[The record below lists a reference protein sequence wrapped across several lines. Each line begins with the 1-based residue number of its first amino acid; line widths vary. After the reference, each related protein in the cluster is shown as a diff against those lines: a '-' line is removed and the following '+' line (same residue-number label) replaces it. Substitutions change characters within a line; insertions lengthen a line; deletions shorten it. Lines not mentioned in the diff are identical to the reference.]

1 MRVNFRPSFTATL
14 KHEGGFADH
23 PADPGGA
30 TMRGITQR
38 VYDGYRRRRGLAPT
52 SVRHITPAELED
64 IYRLQY
70 WDACRCDELP
80 LGIDYCVFDA
90 AVNSGPAQ
98 AIKWLQRTLGVS
110 ADGVMG
116 EHTLTAVRGLPVGA
130 VIDGTCDRRL
140 AMLRSLKTFRTFGAG
155 WTRRVSEVRALA
167 KRMAAGMESLK
178 PAPPVLDLGAPADD
192 EGGAKATAADRSVGS
207 ILKSPEGVGGLVS
220 ILSAF
225 LTAATD
231 PSSPLAWA
239 LAALII
245 AAIAGAGIYFVR
257 RMRSADA

>member
-1 MRVNFRPSFTATL
+1 MRVNFRPSLTATL
-14 KHEGGFADH
+14 KHEGGYADH

-38 VYDGYRRRRGLAPT
+38 VYDGYRRRRGQAPT
-52 SVRHITPAELED
+52 SVRHISSAEIED

-80 LGIDYCVFDA
+80 AGIDFCMFDG
-90 AVNSGPAQ
+90 AVHSGPAQ
-98 AIKWLQRTLGVS
+98 AAKWLQRTLGVR
-110 ADGVMG
+110 ADGVIG
-116 EHTLTAVRGLPVGA
+116 EATLAAARAVPVGTI
-130 VIDGTCDRRL
+130 IDGVCDRRL
-140 AMLRSLKTFRTFGAG
+140 AMLRTLATFRHFGAG
-155 WTRRVSEVRALA
+155 WTRRVADVRELSR
-167 KRMAAGMESLK
+167 RMAAGMASTK
-178 PAPPVLDLGAPADD
+178 ATIDPAPPAEPGEP
-192 EGGAKATAADRSVGS
+192 KALPQDRGLPD
-207 ILKSPEGVGGLVS
+207 IIKSPEGIGGLVS
-220 ILSAF
+220 IFSAF

-245 AAIAGAGIYFVR
+245 AAIAGAGFYFVR

>member
-1 MRVNFRPSFTATL
+1 MRVNFRPSLTATL
-14 KHEGGFADH
+14 KHEGGYADH

-38 VYDGYRRRRGLAPT
+38 VYDGYRRRRGMAPT
-52 SVRHITPAELED
+52 SVRHITPAEIED

-80 LGIDYCVFDA
+80 AGIDFCMFDG
-90 AVNSGPAQ
+90 AVHSGPAQ
-98 AIKWLQRTLGVS
+98 AAKWLQRTLGVR
-110 ADGVMG
+110 ADGVIG
-116 EHTLTAVRGLPVGA
+116 EATLAAARAAPVGTI
-130 VIDGTCDRRL
+130 IDGVCDRRL
-140 AMLRSLKTFRTFGAG
+140 AMLRTLKTFRHFGAG
-155 WTRRVSEVRALA
+155 WTRRVSEVRELSR
-167 KRMAAGMESLK
+167 RMAAGMVSSK
-178 PAPPVLDLGAPADD
+178 APTALDGEVPPSPEA
-192 EGGAKATAADRSVGS
+192 EAKALPEDRSLTD
-207 ILKSPEGVGGLVS
+207 IAKSPEGIGGLVS

-245 AAIAGAGIYFVR
+245 AAIAGAGFYFVR